1 MRILEKDRTDTCGHT
16 MPKEK
21 ENFVIVST
29 DESLIFY
36 DSLVRKLWIDE
47 NKRPFVEITGSRKH
61 SYLFGAI
68 DMEGKQKF
76 R

>member
-1 MRILEKDRTDTCGHT
+1 MIIKRCSIK
-16 MPKEK
+16 KEK

-36 DSLVRKLWIDE
+36 DSLVRKIWIDE
-47 NKRPFVEITGSRKH
+47 NKRPVVEITGSRKH

-68 DMEGKQKF
+68 DMERKQKF
-76 R
+76 RQV